1 MIFNREADMYKSI
14 NYDFQNIFN
23 TFDVNNR
30 LLCTFISLEGLDD
43 LIQDISKNYDVM
55 YNKIFVLHAINTDE
69 YVITYNI
76 DQGNVNLI
84 PTNTILVHRKKESN
98 TLYTINAL
106 NQLIKSLNRGVVDPS
121 YKVEWQNYKNNILLT
136 QHNEL
141 KTLSTKIH
149 KIINLA

>member
-1 MIFNREADMYKSI
+1 MIFSRETDMYKSI

-55 YNKIFVLHAINTDE
+55 YNKIFVLHATNTDE

-84 PTNTILVHRKKESN
+84 PNNTILVHRKKESN

-141 KTLSTKIH
+141 KTLNTKIH
-149 KIINLA
+149 KIVNLV

>member
-55 YNKIFVLHAINTDE
+55 YNKIFVLHATNTDE

-106 NQLIKSLNRGVVDPS
+106 NQLIKSLNKGILDPS
-121 YKVEWQNYKNNILLT
+121 YKIEWQNYKNNILLT

-141 KTLSTKIH
+141 KTLNTKIH
-149 KIINLA
+149 KIVNLA

>member
-1 MIFNREADMYKSI
+1 MIFSREADMYKSI

-55 YNKIFVLHAINTDE
+55 YNKIFVLHATNTDE

-84 PTNTILVHRKKESN
+84 PNNTILVHRKKESN

-141 KTLSTKIH
+141 KTLNTKIH
-149 KIINLA
+149 KIVNLV